1 MSFSGIIELKRIAVR
16 NLARHKLKTG
26 LTCAAIMVS
35 VAVYIWMQS
44 WLDGSALESRRNIVN
59 YEIGAAQLQ
68 TKLYFEKKDEM
79 PAYETFDGWE
89 DYADALDRAGY
100 HAAPRFTFAAT
111 LYSTSGSAPL
121 VVQAI
126 DPERE
131 AAALAY
137 TTYIDFGR
145 FVRPGE
151 FAVALGAMTAD
162 KLGIGFPTRPTA
174 SELEQFIALVAQTPE
189 DEPFIRSA
197 YAAMEAKTQYGE
209 TKTYA
214 EERAAGRFALRR
226 DAGEGVLERLWLLA
240 EAAGRTDARISTVI
254 DYKTAPDAVRAD
266 KWRSELEPEVD
277 EAGRAALAAVYQYD
291 ELTGAYLLDED
302 AGDAAVEAALAVM
315 LRAGFSGAVRHVNQ
329 VIDVK
334 VAGIVNS
341 PDPATNFNAAF
352 MPLDV
357 LSGEEGMMLEGR
369 VTSLLIRDKAMGA
382 ADLTSKKE
390 SAAAISAALAGAL
403 GARGETLPAELGV
416 FTWQDYMS
424 DYLAY
429 EKYEA
434 GSSQI
439 FSILLFFLALLGISN
454 TMLLAILERTKEIGM
469 MRAMGMTDG
478 QMIFVYMAEA
488 CFLGL
493 LGSLLGIALG
503 CALNYPM
510 VKYGLD
516 FSEMLEKMGG
526 NMGYRISGNFRG
538 MWSIPVIV
546 GSGVAAT
553 ALSALMAFFPTRRAL
568 KLSITDSLRFE

>member
-1 MSFSGIIELKRIAVR
+1 MALR
-16 NLARHKLKTG
+16 NLARHKLKTI

-35 VAVYIWMQS
+35 VAVYIFMQS
-44 WLDGSALESRRNIVN
+44 WLDGSAQESRRNIVN

-68 TKLYFEKKDEM
+68 TRLYFEKKDEM
-79 PAYETFDGWE
+79 PAYETFNGWE
-89 DYADALDRAGY
+89 AYADALEASGY
-100 HAAPRFTFAAT
+100 NAAPRYSFAGT
-111 LYSTSGSAPL
+111 LYSLSASAPL
-121 VVQAI
+121 VVHAI

-131 AAALAY
+131 ARTLAY

-145 FVRPGE
+145 FVRRGE

-162 KLGIGFPTRPTA
+162 KLGIGFPSRPEA
-174 SELEQFIALVAQTPE
+174 DALEAFIAQAAQSP
-189 DEPFIRSA
+189 DDAAFIRSC

-209 TKTYA
+209 TKEYA
-214 EERAAGRFALRR
+214 QERAAGRFVLRR
-226 DAGEGVLERLWLLA
+226 DAGADALARLWLLA
-240 EAAGRTDARISTVI
+240 EAAGLCDARISTVI
-254 DYKTAPDAVRAD
+254 DYKMAPDTVSAD
-266 KWRSELEPEVD
+266 KWRAELLPEVD
-277 EAGRAALAAVYQYD
+277 ADGQKTLAAVYQYD
-291 ELTGAYLLDED
+291 ELIDAYVLDED
-302 AGDAAVEAALAVM
+302 ASDADAAAALAVM
-315 LRAGFSGAVRHVNQ
+315 LRAAFSGAVRHVNQ

-352 MPLDV
+352 IPLDV
-357 LSGEEGMMLEGR
+357 LSGEDGMMLEGR
-369 VTSLLIRDKAMGA
+369 VTSLLIRDKTLGA
-382 ADLTSKKE
+382 ADVTSKKE
-390 SAAAISAALAGAL
+390 SAAAISAAFTAHGTAL
-403 GARGETLPAELGV
+403 PPELGV

-429 EKYEA
+429 EKAES

-478 QMIFVYMAEA
+478 QMIFVYMVEA

-510 VKYGLD
+510 VKYGMD

-546 GSGVAAT
+546 GSGITAT

-568 KLSITDSLRFE
+568 KLSITDSLRFD

>member
-1 MSFSGIIELKRIAVR
+1 MTFSGIIELKRMAMR
-16 NLARHKLKTG
+16 NLARHKLKTF

-35 VAVYIWMQS
+35 VAVYIFMQS
-44 WLDGSALESRRNIVN
+44 WLDGSAQESRRNIVN

-89 DYADALDRAGY
+89 AYADALEAAGY
-100 HAAPRFTFAAT
+100 NAAPRYSFAGT
-111 LYSTSGSAPL
+111 LYSLSGSAPL
-121 VVQAI
+121 VVHAV

-131 AAALAY
+131 ARTLAY
-137 TTYIDFGR
+137 TTFIDFGR
-145 FVRPGE
+145 FVRRGE
-151 FAVALGAMTAD
+151 FAVVLGAMTAE
-162 KLGIGFPTRPTA
+162 KLGIGFPTRPEAAALEDFIKTA
-174 SELEQFIALVAQTPE
+174 ARSSE
-189 DEPFIRSA
+189 DEAFIRSC
-197 YAAMEAKTQYGE
+197 YEPMEVKAQYGE
-209 TKTYA
+209 TKAYA
-214 EERAAGRFALRR
+214 EERAEGRFTLRR
-226 DAGEGVLERLWLLA
+226 DAGADALSRLWLLA
-240 EAAGRTDARISTVI
+240 GAAELCDARIATVI
-254 DYKTAPDAVRAD
+254 DYKMAPDAVRAD
-266 KWRSELEPEVD
+266 KWRADLLPELD
-277 EAGRAALAAVYQYD
+277 EAGRKTLDAVYQYD
-291 ELTGAYLLDED
+291 ELTDAYLLDED
-302 AGDAAVEAALAVM
+302 ASAAAAAAALAVM
-315 LRAGFSGAVRHVNQ
+315 LRADFSGAVRHVNQ

-357 LSGEEGMMLEGR
+357 LSGEDGMMLDGR
-369 VTSLLIRDKAMGA
+369 VTSLLIRDKAMSA
-382 ADLTSKKE
+382 ADVTSKKE
-390 SAAAISAALAGAL
+390 SAGAISAALSGGGA
-403 GARGETLPAELGV
+403 ALPPELGV
-416 FTWQDYMS
+416 FTWQDSMS

-429 EKYEA
+429 EKYES

-478 QMIFVYMAEA
+478 QMIFVYMTEA
-488 CFLGL
+488 AFLGL

-538 MWSIPVIV
+538 MWSVPVIV

-553 ALSALMAFFPTRRAL
+553 ALSALAAFFPTRRAL
-568 KLSITDSLRFE
+568 KLSITNSLRFE